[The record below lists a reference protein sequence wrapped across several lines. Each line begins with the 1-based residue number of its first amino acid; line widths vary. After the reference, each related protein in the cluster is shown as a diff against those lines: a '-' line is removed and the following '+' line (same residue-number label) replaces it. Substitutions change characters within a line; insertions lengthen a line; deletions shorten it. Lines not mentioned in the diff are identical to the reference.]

1 MGGLLFSRNVGKM
14 WANVTQGVDGTVETL
29 VAEAFRRWVRV
40 PLEALLETARD
51 GGFPLFSNGFGII
64 AIHCDSTLFHGGLW
78 KCGQCVGKC
87 GISFPKHSVG
97 TLSDITNRMT
107 PTETDDA

>member
-1 MGGLLFSRNVGKM
+1 MVCFFRGM
-14 WANVTQGVDGTVETL
+14 WAKCGQKRRKVSMEPLKRL
-29 VAEAFRRWVRV
+29 VSEAFRRWVRV

-78 KCGQCVGKC
+78 KNVGN
-87 GISFPKHSVG
+87 V
-97 TLSDITNRMT
+97 
-107 PTETDDA
+107 

>member
-1 MGGLLFSRNVGKM
+1 LR
-14 WANVTQGVDGTVETL
+14 
-29 VAEAFRRWVRV
+29 VRV

-78 KCGQCVGKC
+78 KNVGN
-87 GISFPKHSVG
+87 V
-97 TLSDITNRMT
+97 
-107 PTETDDA
+107 